1 MTKDPH
7 SPLQI
12 ALIEAID
19 RLDAGAVRQALNDG
33 ANPNLAH
40 PSLWAGKEVPA
51 MGRAQAEFAHSQWP
65 GNQDIYQSLIEAGAK
80 VNDFYGRM
88 AFRDAVNA
96 YNLPLV
102 RFFFERGFDMHG
114 QVWPLWTQ
122 DLSLMRYL
130 VEEQA
135 LPVNVS
141 IPDRGTPLHHVCLFR
156 NEGQVR
162 YLLSKGANIDALD
175 DHRNTPL
182 NLCVQNGADELV
194 PLLLEN
200 HANPRLCN
208 YQGNTPLHFVSDA
221 CTAKMLMDYGA
232 DLHAVNQDGFT
243 PLDIGDPEALATIE
257 HRLLH
262 QRTFISSQAPT
273 SRRL

>member
-1 MTKDPH
+1 MTKDPQ
-7 SPLQI
+7 SPQQY
-12 ALIEAID
+12 ALVEAID
-19 RLDAGAVRQALNDG
+19 RLDAGGVRQALLDG
-33 ANPNLAH
+33 ANPNLMH

-51 MGRAQAEFAHSQWP
+51 MGRAHAEFAHSQWP
-65 GNQDIYQSLIEAGAK
+65 GSQDIYQSLIEAGAE
-80 VNDFYGRM
+80 VNDIHGRI
-88 AFRDAVNA
+88 AFRDAVKA

-102 RFFFERGFDMHG
+102 RLFFESGFDLLG

-122 DLSLMRYL
+122 DLPLMRYL
-130 VEEQA
+130 VEEQG
-135 LPVNVS
+135 LPVDVYISN
-141 IPDRGTPLHHVCLFR
+141 RGTPLHYVCLFH
-156 NEGQVR
+156 NEDQVR

-200 HANPRLCN
+200 HASPRICN

-243 PLDIGDPEALATIE
+243 PLDIGSSEALATIE
-257 HRLLH
+257 HCQLH
-262 QRTFISSQAPT
+262 RRTAVSSQPAT

>member
-7 SPLQI
+7 SPLQY

-19 RLDAGAVRQALNDG
+19 RMDARGVRQALIDG
-33 ANPNLAH
+33 ANPNLTH
-40 PSLWAGKEVPA
+40 PCLWTGRAMPA
-51 MGRAQAEFAHSQWP
+51 MGRAQAEFAHSESPVFQE
-65 GNQDIYQSLIEAGAK
+65 IYQALIEAGAK
-80 VNDFYGRM
+80 VNDHYGRM
-88 AFRDAVNA
+88 AFRDAINN

-102 RFFFERGFDMHG
+102 RLFFEQGFDLHG

-130 VEEQA
+130 VEEQG

-141 IPDRGTPLHHVCLFR
+141 IPGRGTPLHYVCLFR
-156 NEGQVR
+156 NEGQIR
-162 YLLSKGANIDALD
+162 YLLSKGAHVNALD
-175 DHRNTPL
+175 DQRNTPL

-200 HANPRLCN
+200 HANPSLAN

-232 DLHAVNQDGFT
+232 NLYAVNQEGLT
-243 PLDIGDPEALATIE
+243 PLDKDNAEALATIE
-257 HRLLH
+257 HQHLGRATHQVERHAAVHRL
-262 QRTFISSQAPT
+262 
-273 SRRL
+273 